1 MIAKVLVE
9 ISNINVDK
17 TFNYLIPDELREK
30 VQIGIRVKVEFVN
43 RIIEGFVVGIA
54 DFNDSEYELKKILEV
69 IDEFPILNNE
79 LLNLGKWMSNE
90 YYSTLISCY
99 QIMLPKA
106 LKAKSNSKV
115 NKKIVKIV
123 SLNNNTNLNK
133 LSDNQKRIIE
143 VVKSKGSC
151 SIVELRKISASI
163 TNTLIKNNILNVEEV
178 EEYRLKQSTTE
189 LKEKF
194 KLTPQQQQVKDDIL
208 NDDKNSVF
216 LLHGVTGSGKTQVY
230 MELIDEMLKLGKD
243 SIFLVPEISL
253 TPQIIEKFSSR
264 FGNMVTVLHSKLSEG
279 EKYDEYRKIMSG
291 ESHIVVGARS
301 AVFAPFKNLGLIVI
315 DEEHTSTYKQE
326 NNPKYNTID
335 IAKKRAEFN
344 NAKVVLGSATP
355 TIDDYAR
362 ALKGIYRKVEL
373 PNRINNN
380 KLPHVDIVDMNKEI
394 NKGSIFSKSLID
406 AINTTL
412 LKKEQIILLLNRR
425 GYSSF
430 VTCSNCGYSVKCPHC
445 DITLTYHKSSNVLRC
460 HYCGYATKNSEICP
474 SCGEKSMKN
483 LGVGTEKVEEE
494 LNKLFNARIVR
505 MDLDTTSKKGS
516 YEKIIKDFKNNKY
529 DILLGTQMIA
539 KGHDFS
545 NVTLVGVI
553 NADTS
558 LLMPNY
564 RSSEYT
570 FQLLTQTAG
579 RSGRSTK
586 EGSVIIQTYN
596 PNHYAI
602 SLSKNHDYIGFFNTE
617 MSIRKKLSY
626 PPYYYLAYVKIIGK
640 NYEYLSDECKKVGG
654 YLRKELPDLI
664 ILGPTICNVF
674 KLNNQYRFGI
684 IIKYKKSEKLN
695 FVLKSLI
702 NHYKGNNNIKIDID
716 INPVNF

>member
-17 TFNYLIPDELREK
+17 HFDYLIPSKLINK
-30 VQIGIRVKVEFVN
+30 VQIGMRVKVQFVN
-43 RIIEGFVVGIA
+43 RIIEGFVVDITEFS
-54 DFNDSEYELKKILEV
+54 DNKYELKEILEV
-69 IDEFPILNNE
+69 VDEFPILNDE
-79 LLNLGKWMSNE
+79 LLKLGKWMSDE

-106 LKAKSNSKV
+106 LKAKSNAKI
-115 NKKIVKIV
+115 NKKIIKMI
-123 SLNNNTNLNK
+123 SLNENANLN
-133 LSDNQKRIIE
+133 STNDNQRKIIE
-143 VVKSKGSC
+143 MVKFKGQC
-151 SIVELRKISASI
+151 NITELRKISTYA
-163 TNTLIKNNILNVEEV
+163 TNMLIKNNILNVEEI
-178 EEYRLKQSTTE
+178 EEYRLKQSNV
-189 LKEKF
+189 KSNEKL
-194 KLTPQQQQVKDDIL
+194 KLTPQQEQVKNDIL
-208 NDDKNSVF
+208 NDNKNSTF

-230 MELIDEMLKLGKD
+230 IELINEMIKLGKD

-253 TPQIIEKFSSR
+253 TPQIIEKFNSR

-291 ESHIVVGARS
+291 KSHIVVGARS

-335 IAKKRAEFN
+335 VAKKRAEFN

-380 KLPHVDIVDMNKEI
+380 KLPHVDIVDMNKEK

-430 VTCSNCGYSVKCPHC
+430 VTCSNCGYSVKCPNC

-483 LGVGTEKVEEE
+483 LGIGTEKVEEE
-494 LNKLFNARIVR
+494 LNKLFNVRIVR

-516 YEKIIKDFKNNKY
+516 YEKIINDFKNNKY

-558 LLMPNY
+558 LLIPNY
-564 RSSEYT
+564 KSSEYT

-579 RSGRSTK
+579 RSGRATK

-602 SLSKNHDYIGFFNTE
+602 SLSKNHDYLSFFNTE

-626 PPYYYLAYVKIIGK
+626 PPYYYLNYIKIIGK
-640 NYEYLSDECKKVGG
+640 NYEYLGEESKKIGN
-654 YLRKELPDLI
+654 YLRRELPDLI

>member
-243 SIFLVPEISL
+243 SIFFVRDICLS
-253 TPQIIEKFSSR
+253 PQFIE
-264 FGNMVTVLHSKLSEG
+264 
-279 EKYDEYRKIMSG
+279 
-291 ESHIVVGARS
+291 
-301 AVFAPFKNLGLIVI
+301 
-315 DEEHTSTYKQE
+315 
-326 NNPKYNTID
+326 
-335 IAKKRAEFN
+335 
-344 NAKVVLGSATP
+344 
-355 TIDDYAR
+355 
-362 ALKGIYRKVEL
+362 
-373 PNRINNN
+373 
-380 KLPHVDIVDMNKEI
+380 
-394 NKGSIFSKSLID
+394 
-406 AINTTL
+406 
-412 LKKEQIILLLNRR
+412 
-425 GYSSF
+425 
-430 VTCSNCGYSVKCPHC
+430 
-445 DITLTYHKSSNVLRC
+445 
-460 HYCGYATKNSEICP
+460 
-474 SCGEKSMKN
+474 
-483 LGVGTEKVEEE
+483 
-494 LNKLFNARIVR
+494 
-505 MDLDTTSKKGS
+505 
-516 YEKIIKDFKNNKY
+516 
-529 DILLGTQMIA
+529 
-539 KGHDFS
+539 
-545 NVTLVGVI
+545 
-553 NADTS
+553 
-558 LLMPNY
+558 
-564 RSSEYT
+564 
-570 FQLLTQTAG
+570 
-579 RSGRSTK
+579 
-586 EGSVIIQTYN
+586 
-596 PNHYAI
+596 
-602 SLSKNHDYIGFFNTE
+602 
-617 MSIRKKLSY
+617 
-626 PPYYYLAYVKIIGK
+626 
-640 NYEYLSDECKKVGG
+640 
-654 YLRKELPDLI
+654 
-664 ILGPTICNVF
+664 
-674 KLNNQYRFGI
+674 
-684 IIKYKKSEKLN
+684 
-695 FVLKSLI
+695 
-702 NHYKGNNNIKIDID
+702 
-716 INPVNF
+716 

>member
-380 KLPHVDIVDMNKEI
+380 KLPHVDIVDMNKEK

-412 LKKEQIILLLNRR
+412 LKKEQQR
-425 GYSSF
+425 G
-430 VTCSNCGYSVKCPHC
+430 PQ
-445 DITLTYHKSSNVLRC
+445 
-460 HYCGYATKNSEICP
+460 
-474 SCGEKSMKN
+474 
-483 LGVGTEKVEEE
+483 
-494 LNKLFNARIVR
+494 
-505 MDLDTTSKKGS
+505 KK
-516 YEKIIKDFKNNKY
+516 EKI
-529 DILLGTQMIA
+529 G
-539 KGHDFS
+539 
-545 NVTLVGVI
+545 
-553 NADTS
+553 
-558 LLMPNY
+558 
-564 RSSEYT
+564 
-570 FQLLTQTAG
+570 
-579 RSGRSTK
+579 
-586 EGSVIIQTYN
+586 
-596 PNHYAI
+596 
-602 SLSKNHDYIGFFNTE
+602 
-617 MSIRKKLSY
+617 
-626 PPYYYLAYVKIIGK
+626 
-640 NYEYLSDECKKVGG
+640 
-654 YLRKELPDLI
+654 
-664 ILGPTICNVF
+664 
-674 KLNNQYRFGI
+674 
-684 IIKYKKSEKLN
+684 
-695 FVLKSLI
+695 
-702 NHYKGNNNIKIDID
+702 
-716 INPVNF
+716 